1 LTHRSALALAHAVAQ
16 GEVSAVEVARAH
28 LDRIAALDHRHRA
41 VTDVLPDRALSEAG
55 RIDRARARRETLPA
69 LAGVP
74 FLVKNLF
81 DIAGLPTRAGSKINR
96 TAEPA
101 IEDAEVIRRLE
112 AAGAVVIGACN
123 MGEYAYD
130 FTGRNAHDGHVGNP
144 RDPTRLAGG
153 SSSGS
158 AAVVAAGYAPV
169 SLGSDTNGSVRVPA
183 SLCGLFGLKPTFGA
197 ISRRGSFPFVA
208 SFDHVGI
215 FARDA
220 ADTAALFDALAGHDP
235 GDPVSRPD
243 PVAPLLPRLDDGIAD
258 VRVATLGGYFRQKVG
273 DDAAAAVTTVAT
285 ALRAG
290 REVELPEAQRAR
302 AAAFVITTAE
312 GGALHLDRLRRQ
324 AADFD
329 PETRD
334 RFIAGAMTPAAW
346 VFAAQRFRAWYRARV
361 AELFREVDLLIAP
374 ATPVTAPGIED
385 MTFEVGGETLF
396 VRAHLGLFTQPISFI
411 GLPALTVP
419 LVAASGLPI
428 GVQLA
433 AAPGRED
440 VLVRAARVLERAG
453 VTRSGVALAD
463 LRDAGL

>member
-1 LTHRSALALAHAVAQ
+1 MTITSATALGIARAVAG
-16 GEVSAVEVARAH
+16 GEISAVEVARAH
-28 LDRIAALDHRHRA
+28 LDRISALDHRHRA
-41 VTDVLPDRALSEAG
+41 VTDVLADRALSEAG
-55 RIDRARARRETLPA
+55 RIDRARARREALPP
-69 LAGVP
+69 LAGAP

-81 DIAGLPTRAGSKINR
+81 DIAGLSTRAGSRINR
-96 TAEPA
+96 TSAPA
-101 IEDAEVIRRLE
+101 IEDAEAIRRLE
-112 AAGAVVIGACN
+112 GAGAILLGACN

-144 RDPTRLAGG
+144 HDPMRLAGG

-158 AAVVAAGYAPV
+158 AAAVAAGYAPV

-197 ISRRGSFPFVA
+197 ISRRGTFPFVA
-208 SFDHVGI
+208 SLDHVGL
-215 FARDA
+215 FARDV
-220 ADTAALFDALAGHDP
+220 ADAAALFDVLAGHDP
-235 GDPVSRPD
+235 EDPVSRTD
-243 PVAPLLPRLDDGIAD
+243 PVESLLPHLDEGIAD

-273 DDAAAAVTTVAT
+273 VDAASAVAT
-285 ALRAG
+285 AAATLKAE
-290 REVELPEAQRAR
+290 REVELPEAYRAR

-312 GGALHLDRLRRQ
+312 GGALHLDRLRQR

-329 PETRD
+329 PETRE

-361 AELFREVDLLIAP
+361 AELFRQVDLLIAP
-374 ATPVTAPGIED
+374 ATPVTAPRIED
-385 MTFEVGGETLF
+385 MTFEAGGETLL

-419 LVAASGLPI
+419 LVAANGLPI
-428 GVQLA
+428 GVQLI

-440 VLVRAARVLERAG
+440 VLIRAARVLERAG
-453 VTRSGVALAD
+453 VTRSIVA
-463 LRDAGL
+463 G

>member
-1 LTHRSALALAHAVAQ
+1 MSGAPLPARSALAIARAVAS
-16 GEVSAVEVARAH
+16 GEVSAHEVARAH
-28 LDRIAALDHRHRA
+28 LDRIAKLDARHRA
-41 VTDVLPDRALSEAG
+41 VTDVVADRALSEAG
-55 RIDRARARRETLPA
+55 RIDRARARRDALPA
-69 LAGVP
+69 LAGAP

-81 DIAGLPTRAGSKINR
+81 DLAGLPTRAGSKINR
-96 TAEPA
+96 EAPPA
-101 IEDAEVIRRLE
+101 IEDAEAVRRLE
-112 AAGAVVIGACN
+112 AAGAIVLGACN

-144 RDPTRLAGG
+144 HDPSRLAGG

-158 AAVVAAGYAPV
+158 AAAVAAGYAPV

-208 SFDHVGI
+208 SLDHVGI
-215 FARDA
+215 FARDV
-220 ADTAALFDALAGHDP
+220 ADAAALFDALAGHDP
-235 GDPVSRPD
+235 EDPVSRPD
-243 PVAPLLPRLDDGIAD
+243 PMAPLLPRLEEGIAD
-258 VRVATLGGYFRQKVG
+258 LRVATLGGYFRAKVG
-273 DDAAAAVTTVAT
+273 EDALAAVATVAR
-285 ALRAG
+285 ALRST
-290 REVELPEAQRAR
+290 REVELPEAHRAR

-312 GGALHLDRLRRQ
+312 GGALHLERLRER

-334 RFIAGAMTPAAW
+334 RFLAGAMTPAAW

-361 AELFREVDLLIAP
+361 AELFGEVDLLIAP
-374 ATPVTAPGIED
+374 ATPVAAPPIEAT
-385 MTFEVGGETLF
+385 TFEAGGETLL

-419 LVAASGLPI
+419 LRAASGLPI
-428 GVQLA
+428 GVQLV

-440 VLVRAARVLERAG
+440 VLIRAARALERDG
-453 VTRSGVALAD
+453 VTTSGVAPAVS
-463 LRDAGL
+463 